1 MLRHRNNAYHYYCRR
16 RTLYDNSHWFVC
28 AHHYE
33 KRTYGLGFFYENV
46 RNVWNDARSECLDYG
61 ITVHQLDTATFFI
74 FRCVEG
80 MGYVFTLKILFLAD
94 SLNVPLPKH
103 LLKSD
108 PVKLKYDNNE
118 NKF

>member
-1 MLRHRNNAYHYYCRR
+1 MVFQFTN
-16 RTLYDNSHWFVC
+16 WIQQ
-28 AHHYE
+28 
-33 KRTYGLGFFYENV
+33 
-46 RNVWNDARSECLDYG
+46 RSS
-61 ITVHQLDTATFFI
+61 F

-108 PVKLKYDNNE
+108 LVKLKYINNE
-118 NKF
+118 NRF